1 MAPPQKAQSFQE
13 QLAKKRW
20 EFWCALPERLLE
32 LSNEVSRLFEEGASR
47 DRLHNIHMLLHRMVG
62 SAGTLGQMPLSEEA
76 RQFEQRVKILLNDG
90 KALQPETLDWLKS
103 MTSRLSAVIV
113 EPDGKHPDA
122 VESSV
127 PLGGQKSLVWVLEP
141 SPGEFAALERQ
152 LSPFNYR
159 LRHFEDPRSAIS
171 AQASERPQL
180 VIINLSVF
188 YDHARQRQALE
199 AFCLKLEEQRIQV
212 LFLAEEDRFDYRVFA
227 AKQMAVGL
235 SVKPVS
241 VPKLTGRIDQ
251 ALARLAAPPERV
263 MVVDDDEALAEHY
276 KLVLE
281 GAGMRVKVLRQP
293 DRIMEELTHF
303 RPELVLMDL
312 HMPEYSGTELAAV
325 IRQYDQWESLPI
337 VYLSA
342 ETDMA
347 EQIRA
352 MRFGA
357 DDFLCKPVLDAQ
369 LVAAVHA
376 RIERARR
383 LADQITKDSLTGLL
397 RHASIKEHVAQ
408 EATRAMRDGHP
419 LSVAMID
426 IDFFKSVNDTYGHPG
441 GDLVISSLATLLKQR
456 VRASDIV
463 GRYGGEE
470 FAIVLP
476 RCDRPFAETILNN
489 IRELFAR
496 IDFDSAGKTFHCT
509 LSAGIGVLDPA
520 LDQKGEDLI
529 AAADAALYRAK
540 NSGRNRVV

>member
-1 MAPPQKAQSFQE
+1 MAPPKNEQFFQE

-20 EFWCALPERLLE
+20 EFWCSLPERLLD
-32 LSNEVSRLFEEGASR
+32 LSNEVSRLLEEDDRR
-47 DRLHNIHMLLHRMVG
+47 DRLQNIYMLLHRMVG
-62 SAGTLGQMPLSEEA
+62 SAGTLGQLPLSDEA
-76 RQFEQRVKILLNDG
+76 RQFEQKVKALLNDG
-90 KALQPETLDWLKS
+90 KTLQHANLDWLKPMS
-103 MTSRLSAVIV
+103 SRLSAVIV
-113 EPDGKHPDA
+113 EPDGKRVDVVAARVP
-122 VESSV
+122 VE
-127 PLGGQKSLVWVLEP
+127 GQKSLIGVLESAP
-141 SPGEFAALERQ
+141 SEFASLERQ

-159 LRHFEDPRSAIS
+159 LQHFEHPLSAVS
-171 AQASERPQL
+171 AGTVEGPQL
-180 VIINLSVF
+180 VLINLSSF
-188 YDHARQRQALE
+188 YDDACQRQALE
-199 AFCLKLEEQRIQV
+199 AFCQRLEEQRIQV
-212 LFLAEEDRFDYRVFA
+212 LFLAEEDRFDFRVFA
-227 AKQMAVGL
+227 AKKMAVGL
-235 SVKPVS
+235 FVKPLS
-241 VPKLTGRIDQ
+241 VPKLTARIDQ
-251 ALARLAAPPERV
+251 ALARLSAPPERV
-263 MVVDDDEALAEHY
+263 MVVDDDDALAEHY

-281 GAGMRVKVLRQP
+281 GAGMTVKVLRQA
-293 DRIMEELTHF
+293 DRIMDELTQF

-312 HMPEYSGTELAAV
+312 HMPEYSGTDLAAV

-337 VYLSA
+337 VYLSS

-408 EATRAMRDGHP
+408 EASRAMRDGQP

-470 FAIVLP
+470 FVVVLP
-476 RCDRPFAETILNN
+476 NCDRQFAETILDN
-489 IRELFAR
+489 IRKLFAR

-509 LSAGIGVLDPA
+509 FSAGIGVLDPS
-520 LDQKGEDLI
+520 LGEKEEDLI

-540 NSGRNRVV
+540 NSGRDRVM